1 MKKLSV
7 LLVLSLILSHQVTL
21 AQYPSDY
28 LDKDFHRKK
37 REELRAKMPPNSVA
51 VLFANPVRNRA
62 NDVQYV
68 YHQDPDF
75 YYLTGYQEPH
85 SVVLIFKDKQKG
97 PDGNTFT
104 EVLFTQ
110 QRHARRELYDGAR
123 LGVEGAKKQLGFEAA
138 YDAKDFKTFNM
149 DFSVFDKILF
159 LNNLPADVR
168 DDEGD
173 EADLYSLL
181 LQFKTKVDY
190 PVDFNADKYKL
201 YSYIKS
207 EEFLKNPQAAQI
219 LRQLINSF
227 PEFAANE
234 QIKAVLQAR
243 SPEER
248 QLMIEKLPE
257 PEQRLDGA
265 LLPQLLTDMREIKTA
280 EEIALLRM
288 AVNVSCVAQAEVYKA
303 MHPGMS
309 ESEVQGIHEFVFKK
323 YGAED
328 LGYPSIVGAGN
339 NGCTLHYIAN
349 NRMELSKD
357 LVLMDL
363 GAQYR
368 GYTADITRTIPASG
382 KFTREQRAIYEL
394 VLAAQEAAFANSRPG
409 NMMQSNTLICRQVI
423 NQGLARLGII
433 KSPDEPHNYFPHGVS
448 HHIGLDVHD
457 RGNYQAFKE
466 NMVVTVEPGIYIPEG
481 SPCDKKWWGIAVRI
495 EDDILITKD
504 GYELLST
511 LAPRTPDEI
520 EQLMAEESIFTNYK
534 LPDLKGSR

>member
-1 MKKLSV
+1 MKKISIL
-7 LLVLSLILSHQVTL
+7 LSLALCLAAQLAL

-28 LDKDFHRKK
+28 LGKDFHKER
-37 REELRAKMPPNSVA
+37 RQQLRAKMPPNSVA
-51 VLFANPVRNRA
+51 VMFANPVRNRA
-62 NDVQYV
+62 NDVDYL
-68 YHQDPDF
+68 YHQDPNF

-85 SVVLIFKDKQKG
+85 SMVLIFKEPQKS
-97 PDGNTFT
+97 PDGKVFS

-110 QRHARRELYDGAR
+110 RRDARREMYDGAR
-123 LGVEGAKKQLGFEAA
+123 LGVEGAVAQLGFEAA
-138 YDAKDFKTFNM
+138 YDATEFKAFNM
-149 DFSVFDKILF
+149 DFSVFDKIMF
-159 LNNLPADVR
+159 LNLPGDVR
-168 DDEGD
+168 DASAD

-190 PVDFNADKYKL
+190 PVDFNADKYRI
-201 YSYIKS
+201 YDYIKS
-207 EEFLKNPQAAQI
+207 EEFLNNPQAAQI
-219 LRQLINSF
+219 LRQLANSF
-227 PEFAANE
+227 PEFASNE
-234 QIKAVLQAR
+234 QIKAVLEAR

-248 QLMIEKLPE
+248 KLMIDKLPE
-257 PEQRLDGA
+257 PDQKLDGTS
-265 LLPQLLTDMREIKTA
+265 LQKYLTDLREVKTP

-288 AVNVSCVAQAEVYKA
+288 AVDVSCVAQAEVYKA

-309 ESEVQGIHEFVFKK
+309 ENEVQGIHEFVFKK

-339 NGCTLHYIAN
+339 NGCTLHYITN
-349 NRMELSKD
+349 NKMELSKD

-382 KFTREQRAIYEL
+382 KFTKEQRAIYEL

-409 NMMQSNTLICRQVI
+409 NLMQTNTQICRDVA
-423 NQGLARLGII
+423 NKGLARLGII
-433 KSPDEPHNYFPHGVS
+433 ESAEAPHNYFPHGVS

-457 RGNYQAFKE
+457 PGNYQEFKE

-511 LAPRTPDEI
+511 RAPRTPDEI
-520 EQLMAEESIFTNYK
+520 EKLMAEESIFSDYK
-534 LPDLKGSR
+534 LPGLKGSK